1 LYVGRVIRSW
11 ANSATQRFAEEGKSK
26 FSGLDEGLAH
36 ERLASLDA
44 AASLMELSPLRSVN
58 LHKLTGDRKGKW
70 AININGPWRI
80 YFAFKDGDAWEVEIV
95 DYH

>member
-1 LYVGRVIRSW
+1 VIRSW

-26 FSGLDEGLAH
+26 FSGMDEASAH

-44 AASLMELSPLRSVN
+44 AASLTEFSPLRSVN
-58 LHKLTGDRKGKW
+58 LHKLTGGRKGKW
-70 AININGPWRI
+70 AINVNGPWRI
-80 YFAFKDGDAWEVEIV
+80 CFVLKDGDAWEVEIV